1 MFLKR
6 QEIYMGKISTYIII
20 LLKLWQNFN
29 IYNNITQIVAKF
41 QHSTQ
46 KTKIHGHMILY
57 LCACNF
63 MIIYD
68 QKFNLHST
76 LHDLISTLYIF
87 QVRSKFN
94 QVKGYL
100 PPARLCCV
108 DLLPFFRHCNGSRV
122 KPVYSLSASL
132 CTSA

>member
-20 LLKLWQNFN
+20 L
-29 IYNNITQIVAKF
+29 AKF

-76 LHDLISTLYIF
+76 LHDLISTYVTVEGRNQTLFTLSTFEKKSSKGRKLYCRAS
-87 QVRSKFN
+87 VMT
-94 QVKGYL
+94 KGNF
-100 PPARLCCV
+100 
-108 DLLPFFRHCNGSRV
+108 D
-122 KPVYSLSASL
+122 
-132 CTSA
+132 